1 MYVNSSDLNSP
12 VAMETDFPL
21 IEDVQRL
28 KKTVEEGATQ
38 VNLTFSLSLFSP
50 FKTALC
56 GDNIPERKKH
66 CFLNQQSL
74 LLCSLVIV
82 LPFEIEIE
90 VFLRKLTLNPTF
102 LFTSVF
108 VPMLSELLWS
118 AEEFSMS

>member
-56 GDNIPERKKH
+56 GDNIPERKKTL
-66 CFLNQQSL
+66 FSQSTIIA
-74 LLCSLVIV
+74 SL
-82 LPFEIEIE
+82 F
-90 VFLRKLTLNPTF
+90 
-102 LFTSVF
+102 
-108 VPMLSELLWS
+108 
-118 AEEFSMS
+118 FSYCLAF

>member
-50 FKTALC
+50 FKMALC

-74 LLCSLVIV
+74 LLC
-82 LPFEIEIE
+82 F
-90 VFLRKLTLNPTF
+90 
-102 LFTSVF
+102 
-108 VPMLSELLWS
+108 
-118 AEEFSMS
+118 